1 MFFCLNKE
9 FFVNRISLCVET
21 GIAGKI
27 EPDTV
32 ANEIL
37 SFFFSFFKTV
47 FNKLTFCF
55 LQLYFLDIL

>member
-32 ANEIL
+32 ANETL
-37 SFFFSFFKTV
+37 SVFFF
-47 FNKLTFCF
+47 F
-55 LQLYFLDIL
+55 LKYRFQQTNVLLVVVIFP

>member
-9 FFVNRISLCVET
+9 FNVNRISVCVET

-32 ANEIL
+32 TNEIL
-37 SFFFSFFKTV
+37 SVFFFKDRFQQANV
-47 FNKLTFCF
+47 L
-55 LQLYFLDIL
+55 LLAVILS

>member
-9 FFVNRISLCVET
+9 FYVNRISLCVET

-37 SFFFSFFKTV
+37 SVFFFKD
-47 FNKLTFCF
+47 CF
-55 LQLYFLDIL
+55 QQTNVLLLAVIFP

>member
-9 FFVNRISLCVET
+9 FYANRISLCVET

-32 ANEIL
+32 AIEIL
-37 SFFFSFFKTV
+37 SVCFFF
-47 FNKLTFCF
+47 F
-55 LQLYFLDIL
+55 L